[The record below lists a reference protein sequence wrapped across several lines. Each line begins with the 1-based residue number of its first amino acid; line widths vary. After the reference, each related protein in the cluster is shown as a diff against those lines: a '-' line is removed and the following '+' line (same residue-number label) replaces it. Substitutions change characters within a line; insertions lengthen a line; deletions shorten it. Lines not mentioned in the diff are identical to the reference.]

1 MAVETI
7 GEAYKHGWRVH
18 ARCGQGKYAGMK
30 AIPLCT
36 HNEELDLRTL
46 VWTRGAAFPVS
57 LLASQMKCP
66 ACGSNR
72 VFLSFTVPGSPRGRK
87 WDEGSRLHRLHESQT
102 FTNASMC

>member
-7 GEAYKHGWRVH
+7 GEAFSLGWRVH

-46 VWTRGAAFPVS
+46 VWTRGRAFPLS
-57 LLASQMKCP
+57 LLATRMKCP

-72 VFLSFTVPGSPRGRK
+72 VFISFTPPTETTRK
-87 WDEGSRLHRLHESQT
+87 KVG
-102 FTNASMC
+102 

>member
-1 MAVETI
+1 LTEHVLGRTRFVLMPVETI

-30 AIPLCT
+30 AIALCT

-57 LLASQMKCP
+57 LLASRMKCP
-66 ACGSNR
+66 ACGSSR
-72 VFLSFTVPGSPRGRK
+72 VFLSFTVPGQPARK
-87 WDEGSRLHRLHESQT
+87 KVG
-102 FTNASMC
+102 